1 MERKVFIDRQMF
13 SIFAA
18 NENEREEQMK
28 RYAII
33 VAGGKGLRMNAD
45 LPKQFLPIG
54 GVPILMRTLETFHH
68 FDPLIQLIVVLPQSQ
83 QDYWKSL
90 CQQHQFCIAHSVA
103 NGGATRFNSV
113 KNGLELIDNSEDSLV
128 AVHDGVRP
136 FASDTTL
143 RQAYEGAERCAAAI
157 PVIDSVDSIRQTSA
171 NGSKAID
178 RSSIKLVQ
186 TPQVFRCKVLKKA
199 YLQDF
204 DPTFT
209 DDASV
214 VEKAGYTVQLTQGN
228 RENIKITT
236 PFDLMVAEAL
246 AKSQK

>member
-1 MERKVFIDRQMF
+1 
-13 SIFAA
+13 
-18 NENEREEQMK
+18 
-28 RYAII
+28 
-33 VAGGKGLRMNAD
+33 MNAD

-90 CQQHQFCIAHSVA
+90 SPAAPILYCPF
-103 NGGATRFNSV
+103 GGQRRCHPFNSV

-186 TPQVFRCKVLKKA
+186 TPQVFRCEVLKRPICKI
-199 YLQDF
+199 
-204 DPTFT
+204 
-209 DDASV
+209 
-214 VEKAGYTVQLTQGN
+214 LTPLLPM
-228 RENIKITT
+228 T
-236 PFDLMVAEAL
+236 PVWWKKPDIPY
-246 AKSQK
+246 S